1 MDRINRN
8 IFPPG
13 GHTFKER
20 DGTNHHG
27 TSWEELAKK
36 VTGYRQRLGMPTD
49 TVSRDIGDQWCA
61 SHPSLCKTPGPFVVP
76 ERGKGGAMTLTQRV
90 LHWYIHLLDLKR
102 RNALPRVDDQTA
114 SARARI
120 CQRCPKQVPVSA
132 ACGSCV
138 RSIEMSRLAS
148 LNGQKSLHQ
157 NLLLCSAL
165 GEDPS
170 VTVHVEQAPVNPV
183 GLPGECWRR
192 PK

>member
-1 MDRINRN
+1 MKRINRN
-8 IFPPG
+8 IYPSMG
-13 GHTFKER
+13 YTFKER
-20 DGTNHHG
+20 DGTSHRG
-27 TSWEELAKK
+27 TSWEDLEKK
-36 VTGYRQRLGMPTD
+36 VTNYRQRVGWPTD
-49 TVSRDIGDQWCA
+49 RVGSDIGDQVCA
-61 SHPSLCKTPGPFVVP
+61 SYPTFCHTSGPFVVP
-76 ERGKGGAMTLTQRV
+76 ERGKVAMTLTQRV

-120 CQRCPKQVPVSA
+120 CQRCPKQVPMSG

-138 RSIEMSRLAS
+138 RSVEMSKLAA

-165 GEDPS
+165 GEDPA

-183 GLPGECWRR
+183 GLPHECWRR
-192 PK
+192 PQ